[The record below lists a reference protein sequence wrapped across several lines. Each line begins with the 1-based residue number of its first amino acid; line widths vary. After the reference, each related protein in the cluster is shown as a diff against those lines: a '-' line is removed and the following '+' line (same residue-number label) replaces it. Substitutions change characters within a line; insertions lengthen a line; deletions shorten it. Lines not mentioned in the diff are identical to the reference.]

1 MLVSTD
7 GVGMLADTIE
17 LLELPVISGTMRLDE
32 DEILSKVKVGDDLES
47 EVLEVGKVAMLKEG
61 MDEEDE
67 ELLLEMIDVVG
78 I

>member
-1 MLVSTD
+1 MVVFTE
-7 GVGMLADTIE
+7 GVGMLAETIE

-32 DEILSKVKVGDDLES
+32 DEILSKVKVVDELES
-47 EVLEVGKVAMLKEG
+47 EVLEVGKVPMLKEG
-61 MDEEDE
+61 MNEEDE

>member
-1 MLVSTD
+1 
-7 GVGMLADTIE
+7 MLAETIE

-32 DEILSKVKVGDDLES
+32 DEILSKVKVVDELES
-47 EVLEVGKVAMLKEG
+47 EVLEVGKVPMLKEG
-61 MDEEDE
+61 MNEEDE

>member
-1 MLVSTD
+1 VLVSTD